1 MIVNENNED
10 NTAAG
15 ATEQI
20 QYDDDD
26 TTNRCY
32 DVDDQA
38 IIAVADLDET
48 QQNSLEAV
56 DRWKIF
62 IWGLESFIG
71 KRLNIMMWKLKYLS
85 KLFEKFEKT

>member
-15 ATEQI
+15 VTEQI

-56 DRWKIF
+56 DR
-62 IWGLESFIG
+62 
-71 KRLNIMMWKLKYLS
+71 
-85 KLFEKFEKT
+85 